1 MTLRV
6 SPAQHHLLSAW
17 AQELHLRIGKAALL
31 GRVPWEPAEVVRDP
45 RGVGAGGEVRCE
57 VELCPRGEGRMP
69 EATSLRLVLFWRL
82 RLLGLQL
89 P

>member
-1 MTLRV
+1 M
-6 SPAQHHLLSAW
+6 
-17 AQELHLRIGKAALL
+17 
-31 GRVPWEPAEVVRDP
+31 
-45 RGVGAGGEVRCE
+45 GAGGEVRCE